1 MEISK
6 CFICEEDIDK
16 YPLYSEQKCKH
27 EFHTH
32 CIVTWYR
39 IGNNFCPCCGYKNFN
54 TNNHYNRMH
63 FYHRELCERRLS
75 ICRKMDKNDPKAIR
89 NKEIINNLKAQLKEK
104 KKTQSNF
111 IKYVKENNLSY
122 EEATKERRKNRN
134 ETLKLRRKIT
144 YEYHK
149 ILNDTTKPII
159 SPSIVDLS

>member
-1 MEISK
+1 
-6 CFICEEDIDK
+6 
-16 YPLYSEQKCKH
+16 
-27 EFHTH
+27 
-32 CIVTWYR
+32 
-39 IGNNFCPCCGYKNFN
+39 
-54 TNNHYNRMH
+54 
-63 FYHRELCERRLS
+63 
-75 ICRKMDKNDPKAIR
+75 MDKNDPKAIR